1 MARRRLTRSPWL
13 PPQQRGTQ
21 AEHREGHDRKKTKH
35 HHRRHHRQHA
45 IISIIKMM
53 VLRDGAIKFRK
64 LYDKVTTIF
73 KAVFTTKTSGDAL
86 TDEMYNFSKLLRRKH
101 SRDLTDE
108 ERGYIADLTSVKNR
122 IKQLEVQTSKQCTR
136 RPRDASMQ
144 SRSTM
149 RSHPPRLPRIVFI
162 SSTRTAISAAWLF
175 LSLGLS
181 MRLWM
186 KSLRRDL
193 MGTRCSARLSLVGTG
208 RQTEEVAI

>member
-1 MARRRLTRSPWL
+1 MRKIIHYKNNGRLPSGPQPPHHQTHHPDSEVGEAASQVARRRLTRSPWL

-86 TDEMYNFSKLLRRKH
+86 TDEMYNFAKLLRRKH

-122 IKQLEVQTSKQCTR
+122 IKQLEVQTSRCYR
-136 RPRDASMQ
+136 R
-144 SRSTM
+144 
-149 RSHPPRLPRIVFI
+149 
-162 SSTRTAISAAWLF
+162 
-175 LSLGLS
+175 
-181 MRLWM
+181 
-186 KSLRRDL
+186 
-193 MGTRCSARLSLVGTG
+193 
-208 RQTEEVAI
+208 